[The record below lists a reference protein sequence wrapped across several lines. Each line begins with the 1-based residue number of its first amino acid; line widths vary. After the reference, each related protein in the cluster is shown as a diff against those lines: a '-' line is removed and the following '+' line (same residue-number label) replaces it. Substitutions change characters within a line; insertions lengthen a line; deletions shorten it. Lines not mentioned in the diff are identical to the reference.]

1 MLLILKSE
9 KIKHPDLECLFTTEE
24 ETTFDGAVNFD
35 YTRLKG
41 KRLINLDHCKEDS
54 IVVGCDADICNKYAF
69 EGELITANI
78 PAYKIRISNIEGG
91 NSGVYIERSDKNAIM
106 IMAKIIQKLQL
117 EDKVW
122 INKISG
128 GSSENDIATFCEC
141 VIKTD
146 IEDIENKIKNNMK
159 EKNLCIQ
166 IEKIV
171 IDMAFSLK
179 DSKNIINEIIN
190 LKQGL
195 ILNKNNIIT
204 SGNLGVIQTIEN
216 KVIIKGIL
224 RSLDIEELQEQ
235 NRVNILISKSNDFK
249 VEEVYKD
256 SSWIPNANSK
266 LKENYKNI
274 YYKVNGKYPDFEITH
289 GGLECSCIAKRIIGL
304 DMISIGSIIEDFHT
318 INEKTYISSCEKT
331 LKTLLAYLEN
341 EENN

>member
-1 MLLILKSE
+1 
-9 KIKHPDLECLFTTEE
+9 
-24 ETTFDGAVNFD
+24 
-35 YTRLKG
+35 
-41 KRLINLDHCKEDS
+41 
-54 IVVGCDADICNKYAF
+54 
-69 EGELITANI
+69 
-78 PAYKIRISNIEGG
+78 
-91 NSGVYIERSDKNAIM
+91 
-106 IMAKIIQKLQL
+106 
-117 EDKVW
+117 
-122 INKISG
+122 
-128 GSSENDIATFCEC
+128 
-141 VIKTD
+141 
-146 IEDIENKIKNNMK
+146 MK

-171 IDMAFSLK
+171 IDKAFSLK